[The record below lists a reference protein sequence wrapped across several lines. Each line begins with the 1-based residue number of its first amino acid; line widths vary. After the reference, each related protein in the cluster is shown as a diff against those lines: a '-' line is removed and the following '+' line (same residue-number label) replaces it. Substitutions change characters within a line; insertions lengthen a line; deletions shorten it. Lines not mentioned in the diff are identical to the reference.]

1 MTKLRIYVAH
11 LCLTM
16 SINVGLSLRF
26 SWVYKFYYVSITF
39 GRRLIEHSAR
49 DEAIADFYV

>member
-16 SINVGLSLRF
+16 SINVGLSLSV
-26 SWVYKFYYVSITF
+26 SWVNKFYYVSITF
-39 GRRLIEHSAR
+39 GRRLLEYDAG